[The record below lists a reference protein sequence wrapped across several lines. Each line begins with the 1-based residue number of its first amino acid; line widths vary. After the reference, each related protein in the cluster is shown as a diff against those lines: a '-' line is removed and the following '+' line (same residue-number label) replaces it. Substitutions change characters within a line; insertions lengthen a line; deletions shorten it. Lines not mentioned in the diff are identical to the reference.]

1 MIFGKTKLELKVGV
15 FVFIG
20 IVLLSF
26 SVLSIGKVKHWTSG
40 YKVKFGFNFVNGVKM
55 GAPVRFAGVD
65 QGEVKSIKLVFFPQE
80 QKTRAYVECWIKNGI
95 SIPIDSTIWVNTLGL
110 LGEKYIEII
119 PGKDQAMLLDEG
131 ASLVGE
137 DPISFEEISSMIGKL
152 SIKLQ
157 DSVDGFNKVIQNPK
171 NQQSVEELLENLK
184 LITKNIQEGKG
195 TVGKL
200 LYDDSIFEDLESFTA
215 DLKANPWKL
224 LYRPSRRELKSQ

>member
-1 MIFGKTKLELKVGV
+1 MSKESNLELKVGA
-15 FVFIG
+15 F
-20 IVLLSF
+20 VLLGIIALAAFIFSISDFSF
-26 SVLSIGKVKHWTSG
+26 LEKGKRMKAV
-40 YKVKFGFNFVNGVKM
+40 FGFANGVKRS
-55 GAPVRFAGVD
+55 APVRLAGVD
-65 QGEVKSIKLVFFPQE
+65 VGSVKDIKVFFDPQE
-80 QKTRAYVECWIKNGI
+80 QKTKVRIDLWLKDETQVPADSKVWINQ
-95 SIPIDSTIWVNTLGL
+95 LGL
-110 LGEKYIEII
+110 MGEKYIEII
-119 PGKDQAMLLDEG
+119 PGKDQATLLSEG
-131 ASLVGE
+131 ASLTGE

-171 NQQSVEELLENLK
+171 NQQSVEELLESLK

-224 LYRPSRRELKSQ
+224 LYRPSRRELKDQ